1 MAKYIGQSSANVYF
15 RENDL
20 TIVTPAPSLGTTVA
34 GLIGETVKGPA
45 FQEIPVTNYN
55 EFRAWFGDV
64 TSEKIV
70 VADDK
75 SEKTPRYELG
85 MIARSFLS
93 EASNLYVV
101 RVLGLSGYQD
111 QSPAFVITTIAGPNI
126 DTLTLGSYNTLV
138 TGTTITTGATF
149 GVSGATTPGFIGV
162 FVEDET
168 ARVKA
173 GSTWNTSGL
182 TYVYQSQ
189 TGNVY
194 TYAFTGATA
203 SYDTYAEYD
212 NMAVAVLRSRGS
224 YINNTLTQSIT
235 GMTISGAVDNPL
247 GEFTLTA
254 TTGAE
259 NFVYT
264 CSLNSQN
271 RNYIGRVL
279 SRGNFEDKSE
289 IWIEE
294 IYPELI
300 QKAANDNK
308 IVGIIQNVHQNSNI
322 GNYAIRFQT
331 PVTPYVVSEVR
342 GNRVLP
348 LFKFISISDGTN
360 ANREIKVSIQ
370 NIRPDTKEF
379 DVVIR
384 QFTDTDSSPVIL
396 EEYRRCTLNRADAGY
411 IMKRIGDGIDYQ
423 LQSRYVIVE
432 MYDENVPE
440 DAFPAGFE
448 GYSVKNYGDNDGI
461 NPPLMEYRT
470 QYFEDNERP
479 ERVYL
484 GITENAFDSENFVYA
499 GSSLDSDRFNYNS
512 ETITTVPS
520 SSAATKGF
528 HMDRDVSG
536 TTDASR
542 FIGSPYLFKQESDFE
557 TDEASEILQNLR
569 NRKFTLAFS
578 GGFDGWDI
586 YRAGRTNSDN
596 YRKGRVRYDNASPG
610 FGVSGQLADK
620 SSDYYAWL
628 QGMDIFR
635 NTESLPVNLV
645 ATPGI
650 DYANHNSLVKEM
662 VDIVENVRADSF
674 YVMTTPDAGDT
685 VNYAEDISN
694 SFDVAD
700 IDSSYAATYA
710 PWVQVTTQD
719 NILMY
724 VPPTAEVFKN
734 IAITDSRFQPWFAVG
749 GLTRGVM
756 NVRRARKKLSQSD
769 RDTLTSNRIN
779 PIATFSDGVFIF
791 GNRTTQI
798 RESALQQ
805 ISIRRLMLQA
815 QRLVMNAVR
824 VLLFEPNDE
833 EFEAEFLR
841 IVNPILR
848 EIQDNR
854 GISRFEVV
862 TEGLNNAE
870 TRARRQFFGQIYLV
884 PIGAV
889 EQIILDFNVTPEGFN
904 FSEV

>member
-1 MAKYIGQSSANVYF
+1 MPKYIGQSSANVYF

-20 TIVTPAPSLGTTVA
+20 TITTPTPSLGTTVA
-34 GLIGETVKGPA
+34 GLVGETVKGPA
-45 FQEIPVTNYN
+45 FQEIPVTNFN
-55 EFRAWFGDV
+55 EFRTWFGDV
-64 TSEKIV
+64 TSEKIQV
-70 VADDK
+70 SDGQSDRI
-75 SEKTPRYELG
+75 PRYELG
-85 MIARSFLS
+85 MIARSFLG

-111 QSPAFVITTIAGPNI
+111 QSPAFTITTIAGPNI
-126 DTLTLGSYNTLV
+126 DTLTLGAYDTLV

-149 GVSGATTPGFIGV
+149 GVSGATTPSFIGV

-168 ARVKA
+168 ARSKA

-203 SYDTYAEYD
+203 TYDTYADYD

-224 YINNTLTQSIT
+224 YINNTLTQSVT
-235 GMTISGAVDNPL
+235 GVTISGADANPL
-247 GEFTLTA
+247 GQFTLTA
-254 TTGAE
+254 STGIQ
-259 NFVYT
+259 NFEYS
-264 CSLNSQN
+264 CSLNSLN
-271 RNYIGRVL
+271 SNYIGRVL
-279 SRGNFEDKSE
+279 SRSNAEDKSE

-294 IYPELI
+294 LYPELV
-300 QKAANDNK
+300 QKAANDGK
-308 IVGIIQNVHQNSNI
+308 IVGVSQTIYNNGNI
-322 GNYAIRFQT
+322 GNYAIRYQT
-331 PVTPYVVSEVR
+331 PITPYIVSEVR
-342 GNRVLP
+342 GNKVLP
-348 LFKFISISDGTN
+348 LFRFTSISDGTN
-360 ANREIKVSIQ
+360 ANREIKISIQ

-384 QFTDTDSSPVIL
+384 QFNDTDTSPILL
-396 EEYRRCTLNRADAGY
+396 EEYRRCTLNKGDAGY
-411 IMKRIGDGIDYQ
+411 IMKRIGDGLDYQ

-440 DAFPAGFE
+440 DAFPAGFY
-448 GYSVKNYGDNDGI
+448 GYSMKNYGEADGI
-461 NPPLMEYRT
+461 KSPIMEYRT

-484 GITENAFDSENFVYA
+484 GISENAFDSDNFAYA
-499 GSSLDSDRFNYNS
+499 GSSLDADRFNYNS

-528 HMDRDVSG
+528 HMDRDISG
-536 TTDASR
+536 TTDANN
-542 FIGSPYLFKQESDFE
+542 FVATPYLFKQESDFE
-557 TDEASEILQNLR
+557 TDEASEILQSLR
-569 NRKFTLAFS
+569 NRKFTLTFA

-586 YRAGRTNSDN
+586 YRQGRTNSDN
-596 YRKGRVRYDNASPG
+596 FRKGRVRYDNASPG
-610 FGVSGQLADK
+610 FGVTGQLAEK

-628 QGMDIFR
+628 EAMNLFR
-635 NTESLPVNLV
+635 NTESVPVNLI

-662 VDIVENVRADSF
+662 VDIVENDRADSL
-674 YVMTTPDAGDT
+674 YVMTSPDLPDT
-685 VNYAEDISN
+685 VNYANDIAN
-694 SFDVAD
+694 AFDLAD
-700 IDSSYAATYA
+700 IDSSYVATYA
-710 PWVQVTTQD
+710 PWVQVTTTD

-734 IAITDSRFQPWFAVG
+734 IAITDNRNFPWFAVG

-756 NVRRARKKLSQSD
+756 NVRRVRKQLSQTD
-769 RDTLTSNRIN
+769 RDTLTSGRIN
-779 PIATFSDGVFIF
+779 PIGTFRDGIFIF

-805 ISIRRLMLQA
+805 ISVRRLMLQA
-815 QRLVMNAVR
+815 QRLVVNAVR

-833 EFEAEFLR
+833 EFETEFLR

-854 GISRFEVV
+854 GISRFEIV
-862 TEGLNNAE
+862 TEGLNNSE